1 MNEKAIWSF
10 LIVRVGNAYGTA
22 AIMGNLMAESALNPA
37 CATGKNKTEN
47 YVEDADAGRII
58 FTDDKVAFGLA
69 QWCVA
74 SRKTKLWNY
83 MKSVG
88 VSVGSLTYQLG
99 FLWKELS
106 EDFPKTCEMM
116 KNAKSIR
123 EASDQFMTRYE
134 KPGDQSENMKRR
146 RANYGQKFYDQ
157 FAKDSPAPDPAQAP
171 DPEPTPKPTG
181 KKMVVAK
188 ERVNIRAG
196 DGKSF
201 DKVGSLEKGQSAEWV
216 ATSNGF
222 HGIRLRDRVG
232 WVSADFSEV
241 IS

>member
-1 MNEKAIWSF
+1 MNEKTIWSF

-22 AIMGNLMAESALNPA
+22 AIMGNLMAESTLNPA
-37 CATGKNKTEN
+37 CATGKNKTTN
-47 YVEDADAGRII
+47 YVADSDAGRVN
-58 FTDDKVAFGLA
+58 FTGDKVAFGLA
-69 QWCVA
+69 QWCAV
-74 SRKTKLWNY
+74 SRKTKLWSYIKTVNT
-83 MKSVG
+83 SVG
-88 VSVGSLTYQLG
+88 DLNGQLG

-106 EDFPKTCEMM
+106 EDFPVTCGMM

-134 KPGDQSENMKRR
+134 KPGDQSEKMKQR
-146 RANYGQKFYDQ
+146 RANFGQKFYDQ
-157 FAKDSPAPDPAQAP
+157 FAKDSTPPATEP
-171 DPEPTPKPTG
+171 DPEPTPTPTG

-188 ERVNIRAG
+188 EKVNVRAG
-196 DGKSF
+196 DSKNF
-201 DKVGSLEKGQSAEWV
+201 DKVGSMKKGQSAEWV

-222 HGIRLRDRVG
+222 HGVRLRDRVG

>member
-1 MNEKAIWSF
+1 MNEKAIWDF
-10 LIVRVGNAYGTA
+10 LLRQIRNEYGVA
-22 AIMGNLMAESALNPA
+22 AIMGNLMAESTLNPA

-47 YVEDADAGRII
+47 YVADADLGRVN
-58 FTDDKVAFGLA
+58 FCADRVAFGLA
-69 QWCVA
+69 QWCVS
-74 SRKTKLWNY
+74 SRKTKLWCYIKTVNT
-83 MKSVG
+83 SVG
-88 VSVGSLTYQLG
+88 DLNAQLG

-106 EDFPKTCEMM
+106 EDFPVTCGMM

-134 KPGDQSENMKRR
+134 KPGDQSEKMKQR

-157 FAKDSPAPDPAQAP
+157 FAKDSTAPEPAPAP

-188 ERVNIRAG
+188 EQVNVRAG
-196 DGKSF
+196 DSKNF
-201 DKVGSLEKGQSAEWV
+201 DKVGSMKKGQSAEWV

-222 HGIRLRDRVG
+222 HGVRLRDRVG